1 MKKLQF
7 SKVYNNIIGTTIA
20 GIAIVVLFCQ
30 ISCQSDKKKVVA
42 DFEEPD
48 SIPMMSTYGVST
60 LISDSGRISYK
71 IDAEEWL
78 VYDKRNPAHWAF
90 EKGARLEKYDK
101 DMNVEAVIECDT
113 AYFYTE
119 AKLWKLIG
127 NVDIQNIK
135 KEKFFTDLLYWSQE
149 EKRIYSDAYIKIE
162 QEDQITEGYGFSADQ
177 NLNTW
182 LIKNTKGIYPIGE

>member
-1 MKKLQF
+1 MKQQQLDKITQ
-7 SKVYNNIIGTTIA
+7 NITATTIA
-20 GIAIVVLFCQ
+20 LFAIVVLFFQ
-30 ISCQSDKKKVVA
+30 ISCQSDKKKSSVA
-42 DFEEPD
+42 FEEPD
-48 SIPMMSTYGVST
+48 SIPMMSTYDVST

-71 IDAEEWL
+71 IDAKEWL
-78 VYDKRNPAHWAF
+78 VYDKRTPPHWAF

-101 DMNVEAVIECDT
+101 DMNVEAVIKCDT

-127 NVDIQNIK
+127 NVDIQNNK
-135 KEKFFTDLLYWSQE
+135 QEKFFTPLLYWSQE

-162 QEDQITEGYGFSADQ
+162 QKDQITEGYGFSADQ
-177 NLNTW
+177 NLDSW